1 MTLCSF
7 NIAFSGVKWPIDKD
21 SVLYRNFSSIIDC
34 PLDTKPWNII
44 AWRNLVHPFAPS
56 QSVVVYNC
64 FCLANGWMSFKESL
78 IRPTSLLS
86 DLQVK
91 SIIIGRSLF
100 QGTIWVFRK
109 FRAVEVPLDVKW
121 LPTSKVVVEN
131 TVSLIR
137 IRIFIRIS

>member
-7 NIAFSGVKWPIDKD
+7 NIAHCGAKWPIGKD
-21 SVLYRNFSSIIDC
+21 SVLYRLFCIILDC

-56 QSVVVYNC
+56 QSAFVYNC
-64 FCLANGWMSFKESL
+64 VCLANRWMSFKEPL
-78 IRPTSLLS
+78 IVTTFLLS

-91 SIIIGRSLF
+91 SLIIGRSLF

-109 FRAVEVPLDVKW
+109 FRTVEIPLDVKQ
-121 LPTSKVVVEN
+121 LPSSKVVVEN
-131 TVSLIR
+131 TVLLIR
-137 IRIFIRIS
+137 IRIFLRIS